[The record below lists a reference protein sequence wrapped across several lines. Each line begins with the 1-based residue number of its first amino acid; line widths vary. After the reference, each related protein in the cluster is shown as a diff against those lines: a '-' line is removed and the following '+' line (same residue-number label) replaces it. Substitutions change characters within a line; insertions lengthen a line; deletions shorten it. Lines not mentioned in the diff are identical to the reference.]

1 MHTECKIMKNTKIYL
16 LTLAAVVL
24 AGCSEIPKEAYNRPI
39 TPETLLD
46 RSLERVTL
54 NLSSKESLDTLT
66 NWVERKAPGRAEVS
80 CSASS
85 KLCGSAR
92 KVLKS
97 YGVEV
102 VDSSSADSDIVLIY
116 DKIAAR
122 DCDSSYMDMPINP
135 YNFNAPHFGCA
146 VSANTIRMVSDRS
159 QFYSPAMTGTP
170 DASRAVK
177 TYDHYRDSPQEDM
190 ETEILV
196 GSGGS

>member
-1 MHTECKIMKNTKIYL
+1 MMKNTNIYL
-16 LTLAAVVL
+16 LTLITVVL
-24 AGCSEIPKEAYNRPI
+24 GACSEIPKEAYNRPI

-66 NWVERKAPGRAEVS
+66 SWVERKAPGKAEVS
-80 CSASS
+80 CSESS
-85 KLCGSAR
+85 KLCKSAR

-97 YGVEV
+97 YGVDV
-102 VDSSSADSDIVLIY
+102 VDSSSADSDIVLVY
-116 DKIAAR
+116 EKISAR

-159 QFYSPAMTGTP
+159 QFYSPAMSGNS

-177 TYDHYRDSPQEDM
+177 TYDHYRDRPQEDM
-190 ETEILV
+190 ETQILV
-196 GSGGS
+196 GGGQ